1 MVRDAREERES
12 VVVGFP
18 SSSSKRIRGPRGHQ
32 WALVNIARGAVSWS
46 GGVGGVVHAAT

>member
-18 SSSSKRIRGPRGHQ
+18 SSSSKRIRGPCGHQ
-32 WALVNIARGAVSWS
+32 WALVNIARGAASWS
-46 GGVGGVVHAAT
+46 GGDGGVAHAAT